1 MVFAGGALADRPGT
15 PPETYLWKPVA
26 IGGGGFITGLDV
38 DPEGRSWIAR
48 TDVHGAYL
56 WLDDQDRWA
65 QLATRAA
72 MPEPYRVPNGANEGV
87 YAVAVA
93 PSDPDRLYMALKGRV
108 FRSMDRGLSFEETG
122 VGRPFP
128 VAFDPNS
135 EFRFHGPFLSVSPS
149 DPDLVLFGTPEDG
162 LWRSVDGGGRWARV
176 PTIPL
181 AADLRPGIPGVQT
194 PGIVTWFAIRDGA
207 PTGEVWA
214 MSAGH
219 GVFVSTD
226 GGARFTPL
234 GPGDSARPRLLTR
247 GAFTRDG
254 SFYGVDLETES
265 AWVHRDGRWR
275 ELSGTVLPRARFAAV
290 AIQADPER
298 ALVFDEGGRAFRS
311 APLHPP
317 GADGD
322 WQPLTHRSAPGEGD
336 PPWLRVSDQSYFAM
350 SGVRTDPVTAHRI
363 WVGAG
368 TGVYFADLPPGATV
382 VEWRSR
388 TRGIEELVARDVAQA
403 PGRAPLFAFLDFGIH
418 VKADLD
424 AFSITYGPKER
435 VTIAGQQIALSPADP
450 DFVVTNA
457 SDTRTFCC
465 SEDGDAVL
473 AGYSVDAGR
482 SWWKF
487 RTLPT
492 PPGTRAGDPWRM
504 SFGTIAV
511 SAGDTANIVW
521 APSYNR
527 SPFFTRDRGASW
539 QRVVLPGE
547 TLPETGSHA
556 TIYLLRETLVADGL
570 RAGVFYLVHSGEGEN
585 AALAGLWRT
594 SDGGASWTRVHAGEI
609 APRSGY
615 AAKLRAVPGRE
626 GDLFFTSA
634 AGGEDSRAR
643 RSRDGGATWEG
654 LVGID
659 QVDDFAF
666 GAPAPG
672 QAAPTIFL
680 SGRVRGVHGI
690 WRSTDDGGSWRRI
703 GVLPIGRL
711 DQVVVMGA
719 DPDRFGRVYLGYMG
733 SGFIHGEPRPC
744 VPAPA
749 PAFAA
754 SECSAVE

>member
-1 MVFAGGALADRPGT
+1 MAFAGGT
-15 PPETYLWKPVA
+15 PAGFAQTPSETYLWKPVA

-38 DPEGRSWIAR
+38 DAEGRSWVAR

-56 WLDDQDRWA
+56 WLPDQDRWA
-65 QLATRAA
+65 QLATRTA
-72 MPEPYRVPNGANEGV
+72 MPEAYRVANGANEGV
-87 YAVAVA
+87 YEIAVA
-93 PSDPDRLYMALKGRV
+93 PSDPARFYMALKGRV

-122 VGRPFP
+122 GGPPFP
-128 VAFDPNS
+128 VTFDPNS

-149 DPDLVLFGTPEDG
+149 DPDLVLFGTPGDG
-162 LWRSVDGGGRWARV
+162 LWRSADGGGNWGRV
-176 PTIPL
+176 PTVPP
-181 AADLRPGIPGVQT
+181 AADLRPGIPGVQA
-194 PGIVTWFAIRDGA
+194 PGIVSWFATRDGL
-207 PTGEVWA
+207 PTGEIRA

-234 GPGDSARPRLLTR
+234 GREGEARPRSLTR
-247 GAFTRDG
+247 GAFTADG

-265 AWVHRDGRWR
+265 VWVHRDGRWR
-275 ELSGTVLPRARFAAV
+275 ELSGTVLPRARFVAV
-290 AIQADPER
+290 AVQADPER
-298 ALVFDEGGRAFRS
+298 ILVFDEGGQAFRS
-311 APLHPP
+311 S
-317 GADGD
+317 GSDTD
-322 WQPLTHRSAPGEGD
+322 WQPLAHRSAPGEGD

-350 SGVRTDPVTAHRI
+350 SGVRADPAVPHRI

-368 TGVYFADLPPGATV
+368 TGVYFADLPPGAAV
-382 VEWRSR
+382 VEWRSQ

-403 PGRAPLFAFLDFGIH
+403 PGRAPLFSVLDFGIH
-418 VKADLD
+418 VKEDLD
-424 AFSITYGPKER
+424 SFSTTYGPKER
-435 VTIAGQQIALSPADP
+435 VTIAGQQIDLSPADP

-465 SEDGDAVL
+465 WEDGDSVL
-473 AGYSVDAGR
+473 AGYSPDAGR

-487 RTLPT
+487 RTLPA

-547 TLPETGSHA
+547 TAPDTGSHA
-556 TIYLLRETLVADGL
+556 SIYLLRETLAADGL
-570 RAGVFYLVHSGEGEN
+570 RSGVFYLVHSGEGAN

-594 SDGGASWTRVHAGEI
+594 SDGGARWTRVHAGEI
-609 APRSGY
+609 APMSGY

-634 AGGEDSRAR
+634 AGGADARAR
-643 RSRDGGATWEG
+643 RSRDGGATWEVLPG
-654 LVGID
+654 VD

-666 GAPAPG
+666 GGPAPG
-672 QAAPTIFL
+672 TRTPSIFL

-690 WRSTDDGGSWRRI
+690 WRSTDDGASWRRI
-703 GVLPIGRL
+703 GGLPIGRL

-733 SGFIHGEPRPC
+733 SGFIYGEPVSC
-744 VPAPA
+744 APA
-749 PAFAA
+749 PAAPFAV
-754 SECSAVE
+754 SECFAVE